1 MANHDFYERRYI
13 EYYIPELVRQ
23 VTELNSRLDKL
34 NAHYEKILERELESL
49 SDINKRIQEGM
60 DRIKLK
66 VEGN

>member
-60 DRIKLK
+60 DKIKLK

>member
-34 NAHYEKILERELESL
+34 NALYTKVLERDLESL

>member
-34 NAHYEKILERELESL
+34 NALYEKVLEREVESL

>member
-23 VTELNSRLDKL
+23 ITELNSRLDKL
-34 NAHYEKILERELESL
+34 NALYEKVLERELESL
-49 SDINKRIQEGM
+49 SDVNKRIQEGM
-60 DRIKLK
+60 DRIKRL